1 MYDLSKKNWVLFN
14 YQDWNAYFK
23 RNDKRRLE
31 VNFDKESE
39 ISKEDREKIFKSIS
53 AFQVGEHSDGIYLAK
68 LALKF
73 AQKEKEEL
81 YPETMNLFIKEENY
95 HSAYLAWYMDHYGV
109 KKAERNK
116 LDKFFRMLRHNGNL
130 FTEISV
136 LVTAEIIALSYYSA
150 LGNVADKIGS
160 PALRSI
166 CNQMLHDEL
175 PHIVFQSYTLSFY
188 SNNNFVKLYRKLLM
202 DCTTLAVYF
211 MYGNVLREG
220 GYDYKCFRKENI
232 GYLNQSLFI
241 VDMNRF

>member
-1 MYDLSKKNWVLFN
+1 MYDLSKKNWVIFN
-14 YQDWNAYFK
+14 YPDWNAYFK

-31 VNFDKESE
+31 IDFDKEKE

-53 AFQVGEHSDGIYLAK
+53 AFQVGEHSDGIYLGK

-95 HSAYLAWYMDHYGV
+95 HSAYLAWYMNHYGV

-116 LDKFFRMLRHNGNL
+116 LDKFFRLLRHNGSL

-150 LGNVADKIGS
+150 LGKISDKIGS

-188 SNNNFVKLYRKLLM
+188 SNNNFVKLYRKVLM

-220 GYDYKCFRKENI
+220 GYEYKRFRKENI

-241 VDMNRF
+241 VDMNK